1 MYIIENYGTAVFFT
15 IITMLCWG
23 SWGNSQKLTVKNW
36 RFELFYWDY
45 VLGIVLFAVVLG
57 FTLGTI
63 GINGRSFIPD
73 ILQADGSSI
82 LYALIGGIIF
92 NASNILL
99 VAAMAL
105 AGMAVAFPVGVGI
118 ALVLGVLVNYINNP
132 KGNALIL
139 FIGIIFITMAI
150 IVDAIAYRK
159 LSVSQKKVPTKGIMF
174 SIVAG
179 FLMAFFY
186 YFVSKS
192 MFRDFVNPE
201 KGMLSPYSALFF
213 FAIGILLSNFI
224 FNTIIMRKP
233 VEGSPV
239 VFSDYFKGSAKSHL
253 TGILGGVIWMLGMSL
268 SIIAS
273 EKAGFAISYGLGQG
287 ATLVA
292 ALWGVFIWKEFKGAG
307 NKVNRLI
314 AFMFL
319 SYLIGLALIII
330 AGLNQ

>member
-23 SWGNSQKLTVKNW
+23 SWGNSQKLTDKSW

-239 VFSDYFKGSAKSHL
+239 FFSDYFKGSAKSHL

-319 SYLIGLALIII
+319 SYLTGLALIII

>member
-23 SWGNSQKLTVKNW
+23 SWGNSQKLTDKNW

-73 ILQADGSSI
+73 ILQADGKSI
-82 LYALIGGIIF
+82 LYALVGGVIF

-118 ALVLGVLVNYINNP
+118 ALVLGVMVNYINNP

-239 VFSDYFKGSAKSHL
+239 VYSDYFKGSAKSHL

-273 EKAGFAISYGLGQG
+273 GKAGFAISYGLGQG

>member
-23 SWGNSQKLTVKNW
+23 SWGNSQKLTDKSW

-45 VLGIVLFAVVLG
+45 VLGIVLFAIVLG

-73 ILQADGSSI
+73 IIQADGSSI

-186 YFVSKS
+186 YFVAKS
-192 MFRDFVNPE
+192 MFIDFVNPE